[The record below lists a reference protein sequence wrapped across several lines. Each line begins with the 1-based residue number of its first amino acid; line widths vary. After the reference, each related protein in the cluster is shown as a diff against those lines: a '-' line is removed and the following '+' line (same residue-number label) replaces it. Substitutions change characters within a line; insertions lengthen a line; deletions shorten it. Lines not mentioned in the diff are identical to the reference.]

1 MYTDRDNEMTA
12 DAMTPSVDSSQT
24 TMAVPRITDTML
36 ERLPLETGDGRK
48 FVVVAGIMT
57 LVIAV
62 VIDGTIP
69 VRVISG
75 IIIGAFSG
83 IVFLVTTIVLRT
95 FLTGYYW

>member
-1 MYTDRDNEMTA
+1 
-12 DAMTPSVDSSQT
+12 
-24 TMAVPRITDTML
+24 ML

-75 IIIGAFSG
+75 MIIGIFSG